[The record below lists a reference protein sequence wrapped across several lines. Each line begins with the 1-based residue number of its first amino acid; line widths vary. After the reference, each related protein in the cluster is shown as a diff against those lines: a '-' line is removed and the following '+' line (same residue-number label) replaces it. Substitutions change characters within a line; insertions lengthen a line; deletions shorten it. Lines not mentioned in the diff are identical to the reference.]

1 MSKKINVII
10 PSSVLGGGLRII
22 FTYCNYFVLKGY
34 DVCVYIPC
42 LFAWPDLEDGKPV
55 VKTSIANTFKR
66 GTNIPWFDNK
76 FTVKLA
82 WRITDKYI
90 RDADIIIATAWFTAR
105 SVYNLSIS
113 KGKKIYFIQDYEI
126 WHQKKD
132 IVDASYQLNM
142 KRICITQTLANT
154 ILQECGV
161 SSEVVYN
168 GIDSHEFY
176 NGRKK
181 INKKKTIIML
191 GNFSDY
197 KGGTQ
202 GLKILTQIYDK
213 YHPRIIIFGIQKPH
227 YLPEYIEFYYSPER
241 SFLIS
246 LYRESDILL
255 FPSLQEAWGLTVLEA
270 MANKVAVVGMNTG
283 CLQEIGIDNENVLL
297 SDKNYERLYERLET
311 LINDEK
317 LISKLQENGYETA
330 KKFIWEYSYQKIE
343 EIINE

>member
-1 MSKKINVII
+1 MAKKINVII

-22 FTYCNYFVLKGY
+22 FTYCNYFVSKGY

-42 LFAWPDLEDGKPV
+42 LFAWPDIENGRPI

-66 GTNIPWFDNK
+66 GTKISWFDNK
-76 FTVKLA
+76 FIVKLA
-82 WRITDKYI
+82 WKITDKYI
-90 RDADIIIATAWFTAR
+90 RDADIVIATAWFTAR
-105 SVYNLSIS
+105 SVYNLSGS

-126 WHQKKD
+126 WHQKKG

-154 ILQECGV
+154 ILKECGV
-161 SSEVVYN
+161 HSEVVYN
-168 GIDSHEFY
+168 GIDSQEFY
-176 NGRKK
+176 NGNKK

-197 KGGTQ
+197 KGGIQ
-202 GLKILTQIYDK
+202 GLKILTKIYEK
-213 YHPRIIIFGIQKPH
+213 YQTRIIIFGIQKPNP
-227 YLPEYIEFYYSPER
+227 LPDYIEFYHSPER
-241 SFLIS
+241 SLLIS

-283 CLQEIGIDNENVLL
+283 CLEEIGIDNENVLL
-297 SDKNYERLYERLET
+297 SDKNYKLLYERLDT

-317 LISKLQENGYETA
+317 LILKLQNNGYETA
-330 KKFIWEYSYQKIE
+330 KKFVWENSYKKIE
-343 EIINE
+343 KIINE